1 MGDIT
6 HLNNNLSPT
15 LSNSIS
21 LQKFPETI
29 DTNNFTEWLE
39 DMGYDKNIEIE
50 DFLKYN
56 EPIIVTDMDSTEVLP
71 STTETRIDYNDKEAM
86 IKPLNLESKSQI
98 KDNAIHNDIKKVMD
112 SILNKLEGSMQKS
125 NIESTSSLLP
135 KNIDIKLSQNLS
147 SIMPQKSNLILKKRK
162 SIEMKIQESRKRLKV
177 LRVQNTLLMNRKL
190 LTEGMH
196 CEVDTLQRFIRTT
209 SLH

>member
-39 DMGYDKNIEIE
+39 DINYDKNIEIE
-50 DFLKYN
+50 DFLNYN

-71 STTETRIDYNDKEAM
+71 SSTETQIDYNDKEAM

-98 KDNAIHNDIKKVMD
+98 KDNTIHNDIEDTIME

-125 NIESTSSLLP
+125 NIETTSSLL
-135 KNIDIKLSQNLS
+135 
-147 SIMPQKSNLILKKRK
+147 
-162 SIEMKIQESRKRLKV
+162 
-177 LRVQNTLLMNRKL
+177 
-190 LTEGMH
+190 
-196 CEVDTLQRFIRTT
+196 
-209 SLH
+209 

>member
-1 MGDIT
+1 MG
-6 HLNNNLSPT
+6 
-15 LSNSIS
+15 
-21 LQKFPETI
+21 
-29 DTNNFTEWLE
+29 
-39 DMGYDKNIEIE
+39 
-50 DFLKYN
+50 N

-71 STTETRIDYNDKEAM
+71 SSTETLIDYNDKEAM

-98 KDNAIHNDIKKVMD
+98 KDNTIHNNIKDIME

-125 NIESTSSLLP
+125 NIETTSSLLP
-135 KNIDIKLSQNLS
+135 KNIDFKLSQNLS

-162 SIEMKIQESRKRLKV
+162 SIEMKIQESQKRLKV